1 MAVRACTS
9 HLAAVPGPRPLLQ
22 GRPSIVVYGVVVVAV
37 AVVVGVFVVAGRHCG
52 HFVGLRTVDCGL
64 RWPFVCSSLT
74 YCPTALVVTQ
84 DTRTP
89 GQLGLPGQPGQRR
102 SSQAGVL
109 IASQAQLTAA
119 YT

>member
-52 HFVGLRTVDCGL
+52 HFVGLWACGLWTVDCG
-64 RWPFVCSSLT
+64 
-74 YCPTALVVTQ
+74 
-84 DTRTP
+84 
-89 GQLGLPGQPGQRR
+89 GLLFAPR
-102 SSQAGVL
+102 
-109 IASQAQLTAA
+109 
-119 YT
+119 